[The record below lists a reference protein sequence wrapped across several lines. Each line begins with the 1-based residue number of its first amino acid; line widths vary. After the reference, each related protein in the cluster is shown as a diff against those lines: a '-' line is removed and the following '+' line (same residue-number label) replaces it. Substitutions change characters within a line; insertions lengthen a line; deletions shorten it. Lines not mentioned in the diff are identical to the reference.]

1 MSLAKARK
9 GLKTEKKGGKV
20 SPDQKLLNQFFETHD
35 NHNKSDKNFKF
46 SHFHPGHAEDAFKI
60 SAEFME
66 IANKNRDNAIEKVV
80 EHANKA
86 SETSNLELVR
96 HALMMFI
103 SHHPSARNKNLRI
116 PPLIKRSPGS
126 TVPKKKQ
133 VSSAEKFK
141 ETEGE
146 NPELYMNWYREDP
159 NLNEHH
165 EHWHIVYGATG
176 VPDLD
181 NPLTKRVH
189 KDRHGELFVYMHRQ
203 MLARYDIERIGL
215 GLSLVKP
222 LDDYSAPIE
231 EGYHPNENLV
241 DAEDRNDPY
250 STFGS
255 REHKKQLRNIPSSKD
270 KTEELKIEDMQTSR
284 EKIEKAVNCGKFYN
298 DTKIDIDTLGAVLE
312 SYQNG
317 NVEHLIEYYG
327 LKFYGDNIGLHG
339 SGHLII
345 GNITDDPG
353 VMSQTRVAARDPA
366 FWRWHRHIDNLV
378 KTWEEKQE
386 PNDFSKSLPV
396 KLQDVILVFKDK
408 LPIHHGETQDEEA
421 AEFGEKTFGG
431 KNFCTDVSK
440 NDIVTNELETK
451 MKTRVWTHISDSGS
465 TEEIDFLFPREFY
478 YYFRVENTSASEFI
492 ATFRVFLVPEELAE
506 SRVHWIELDKFK
518 ESLPANSKTVVCRDC
533 DMSSIVRQP
542 PQKTDDELDDTAL
555 PIDTTPDAEG
565 INTNDTFCDCGW
577 PFHLLLPRGRKGG
590 MKFKLLVFISDWS
603 EDKVEVPK
611 ENIRCGSISFCGAQK
626 PADKYP
632 DNKPMGY
639 PLDRPFKNNS
649 YKETFAGLNNAVIK
663 DVSIKLVKDF
673 PEIVEGC

>member
-9 GLKTEKKGGKV
+9 GLKTEKKGGK
-20 SPDQKLLNQFFETHD
+20 
-35 NHNKSDKNFKF
+35 
-46 SHFHPGHAEDAFKI
+46 FHPGHAEDAFKI
-60 SAEFME
+60 TAEFME
-66 IANKNRDNAIEKVV
+66 IANKNRENAIEKVI
-80 EHANKA
+80 EHANKV
-86 SETSNLELVR
+86 SETSNIELVR

-116 PPLIKRSPGS
+116 PPLIKRAPGA
-126 TVPKKKQ
+126 TVPKKKD
-133 VSSAEKFK
+133 VSTAEKVK

-159 NLNEHH
+159 NLSEHH
-165 EHWHIVYGATG
+165 EHWHIVYGAAG
-176 VPDLD
+176 VPDID

-203 MLARYDIERIGL
+203 MLARYDIERLGL

-222 LDDYSAPIE
+222 IDDYSAQIE
-231 EGYHPNENLV
+231 EGYHPNENLR
-241 DAEDRNDPY
+241 DPDDRDDPY

-255 REHKKQLRNIPSSKD
+255 REHKKKLRNIPNDMKD
-270 KTEELKIEDMQTSR
+270 KTKVLEIKDMQASR
-284 EKIEKAVNCGKFYN
+284 EEIEKAVKSGKFCN

-312 SYQNG
+312 SYENG
-317 NVEHLIEYYG
+317 NADQLIKHCGLDYYG
-327 LKFYGDNIGLHG
+327 GKVGLHG
-339 SGHLII
+339 SGHLVI

-353 VMSQTRVAARDPA
+353 VMTQTRTAARDPA

-378 KTWEEKQE
+378 KTWEENHQE
-386 PNDFSKSLPV
+386 PNDFSKSPPV

-421 AEFGEKTFGG
+421 AAFGEKTFGG

-451 MKTRVWTHISDSGS
+451 MKTRVWTYIEDSGK
-465 TEEIDFLFPREFY
+465 TEEIDYLFPREFY
-478 YYFRVENTSASEFI
+478 YYFRVENTSACEFI

-518 ESLPANSKTVVCRDC
+518 ESLPPNKKTVVCRDC

-555 PIDTTPDAEG
+555 PIDTTPDQEG
-565 INTNDTFCDCGW
+565 IHTNDTFCDCGW

-590 MKFKLLVFISDWS
+590 MKYKLLVFISDWS
-603 EDKVEVPK
+603 EDEVPT
-611 ENIRCGSISFCGAQK
+611 ISRCGSISFCGAQG
-626 PADKYP
+626 PAEKYP
-632 DNKPMGY
+632 DKKPMGY

-649 YKETFAGLNNAVIK
+649 YKETFAGLNNAVIQ
-663 DVSIKLVKDF
+663 DVCIKWVKDF
-673 PEIVEGC
+673 PEIVVEGC

>member
-20 SPDQKLLNQFFETHD
+20 SPEQKILNQFLEAP
-35 NHNKSDKNFKF
+35 KDKHKKKDKKFKF
-46 SHFHPGHAEDAFKI
+46 TQFDPEHADAAYNI
-60 SAEFME
+60 TVEFME
-66 IANKNRDNAIEKVV
+66 IANKNPENAIEKVI
-80 EHANKA
+80 EYAKKA
-86 SETSNLELVR
+86 SETSDPELVR
-96 HALMMFI
+96 HALMMFVT
-103 SHHPSARNKNLRI
+103 HHPSARNKNLRI
-116 PPLIKRSPGS
+116 PPLIKRSPGA
-126 TVPKKKQ
+126 TVPKKKNISLAPGPL
-133 VSSAEKFK
+133 VSTHSTEKIK
-141 ETEGE
+141 ETED

-165 EHWHIVYGATG
+165 EHWHIVYGSNG
-176 VPDLD
+176 VPDVKD
-181 NPLTKRVH
+181 PKIRVH

-203 MLARYDIERIGL
+203 MLARYDIERLGL
-215 GLSLVKP
+215 GLSLIKP
-222 LDDYSAPIE
+222 LDDYFAPID

-241 DAEDRNDPY
+241 DAEDEDDPY

-255 REHKKQLRNIPSSKD
+255 RKPGSKNRDYGKKDGPFTLKAMDANRK
-270 KTEELKIEDMQTSR
+270 KVEE
-284 EKIEKAVNCGKFYN
+284 AVNCGKFYN
-298 DTKIDIDTLGAVLE
+298 GAEIDIDTLGAVLE
-312 SYQNG
+312 SYG
-317 NVEHLIEYYG
+317 KGDLIKYYG
-327 LKFYGDNIGLHG
+327 SLHAG
-339 SGHLII
+339 GHLTIGHII
-345 GNITDDPG
+345 DDPG
-353 VMSQTRVAARDPA
+353 VMAQTRVAARDPV

-378 KTWEEKQE
+378 KTWEEKRE
-386 PNDFSKSLPV
+386 PNDFSNSSPV
-396 KLQDVILVFKDK
+396 KLQDVIFVFKDK

-421 AEFGEKTFGG
+421 AAFGEKTFGG

-465 TEEIDFLFPREFY
+465 TEEIDYLFPREFY

-555 PIDTTPDAEG
+555 PIDTTPVD
-565 INTNDTFCDCGW
+565 NNNDRFCDCGW

-590 MKFKLLVFISDWS
+590 MKYKLLVFISDWS
-603 EDKVEVPK
+603 EDEVPT
-611 ENIRCGSISFCGAQK
+611 ISRCGSISFCGAEGA
-626 PADKYP
+626 ADKYP
-632 DNKPMGY
+632 DKKPMGY

-649 YKETFAGLNNAVIK
+649 YKETFAGLNNAIIR
-663 DVSIKLVKDF
+663 DVCINWVDEF
-673 PEIVEGC
+673 PEIVVEDSC